1 MSAQVGGSGVG
12 TGVVKAGYLIKC
24 AKMTG
29 KNWKKRYVLLTGN
42 TLNYY
47 TSHSNTQSPKGNILL
62 VGDATV
68 DVEDVR
74 GTGGPQ
80 AFGFRLSTPFE
91 SILFVAMTFEDRASW
106 MRAIDAAVELSNRS
120 LRGYMLLLPNSLLS
134 STVRKFFVLHHDVL
148 TYHLDH
154 EHTSVDQFS
163 IKITPHTDIK
173 HDDVKKKI
181 KLADS
186 TGTKICK
193 FQFEKRSEHEYPS
206 WRDGIYAIRDRFV
219 QIAKK
224 AQEHVAHAIEESI
237 LRGKLLVR
245 GGNGQW
251 SENTVALT
259 ETELII
265 RPMDAL
271 QGPGEVHYITSNTT
285 VAALSQRATGYAFAF
300 EVITASKTLQIVC
313 TSAEEL
319 DSWVSYIKQ
328 QIPKPVILDT
338 NDVLYRAAC
347 ALIPLDVFYEVQYNE
362 AKPLGLVM
370 QKVEEWALAMDFKGY
385 DAKATGVV
393 PGSALTSVNDEL
405 VIFDDYFAT
414 IARLKD
420 WKPPLKLTFRKAP
433 EKHGYLMKRSA
444 GNRNGGATWKKRFFV
459 LGEGKLSIFANE
471 GMSVDT
477 KVDLPL
483 QNATVSL
490 VHSSEYDK
498 FFCFRMQVDM
508 INLVLQAGSLE
519 EMLEWAAMLYHAIGL
534 ANGGKH
540 IVDYERRRAEEEA
553 ERLRCFL
560 AGAFGEEY
568 ASLAEGLNAALINES
583 VEEIDQWLQQVLA
596 AGFSGN
602 EFVVYAQTCLSR
614 LLEEQ
619 SVRDNDFMVF
629 QQTSA
634 PDANQLRLQEEAALM
649 DRSFGLASDG
659 NDEDDDDQ
667 VRESPGAAAFRM
679 EATMRN
685 SISSASP
692 QADEDMDQQEAAL
705 LRVAQHDPDEFL
717 EAATE
722 TDLAKV
728 FSFYIK
734 INPDTGERF
743 INVMNFCTI
752 WRMVTG
758 EKGNLLQ
765 EMQVFNKFDTQKN
778 GYLTEADFV
787 YGWISHANEMNS
799 TRLLKK
805 LKFFVKDNNVML

>member
-1 MSAQVGGSGVG
+1 MAASSQI
-12 TGVVKAGYLIKC
+12 VKAGFLVKC
-24 AKMTG
+24 AKLTG
-29 KNWKKRYVLLTGN
+29 KNWKKRYCILTGN

-47 TSHSNTQSPKGNILL
+47 TSHNNTQIPKGNILL
-62 VGDATV
+62 VGDAQV
-68 DVEDVR
+68 QIEDVR

-91 SILFVAMTFEDRASW
+91 SILFVSMTHDDRASW
-106 MRAIDAAVELSNRS
+106 MRAIDAAIELSNRS
-120 LRGYMLLLPNSLLS
+120 LRGYMLLLPASLLAS
-134 STVRKFFVLHHDVL
+134 KVRKFFVLHHDVL
-148 TYHLDH
+148 TYHIDH

-163 IKITPHTDIK
+163 IKVTPHTDIK
-173 HDDVKKKI
+173 HDDEKFKI

-186 TGTKICK
+186 TGTRVCG
-193 FQFEKRSEHEYPS
+193 FQFEKRSQHEYPA

-251 SENTVALT
+251 TENTVALT

-265 RPMDAL
+265 RPMDTV
-271 QGPGEVHYITSNTT
+271 QGPGEVHYISCNTA
-285 VAALSQRATGYAFAF
+285 VNVLSQRTTGYAFAF
-300 EVITASKTLQIVC
+300 EMTTSGKPLQIVC

-319 DSWVSYIKQ
+319 DQWVSTMKGLVPQ
-328 QIPKPVILDT
+328 PVILDT
-338 NDVLYRAAC
+338 NDVLYRAAV
-347 ALIPLDVFYEVQYNE
+347 AKIPFDVFYEVQYNE
-362 AKPLGLVM
+362 NKPLGLVM
-370 QKVEEWALAMDFKGY
+370 QKVEEWALTMDFKGY

-414 IARLKD
+414 IGRLKD

-444 GNRNGGATWKKRFFV
+444 GNRISGATWKRRFLV
-459 LGEGKLSIFANE
+459 VGEGKLSIFANE
-471 GMSVDT
+471 AMSSET

-483 QNATVSL
+483 QNASVSL

-498 FFCFRMQVDM
+498 FFCFRVQVDM
-508 INLVLQAGSLE
+508 VNLVLQAATLE
-519 EMLEWAAMLYHAIGL
+519 EMLDWAATIYHAIGM
-534 ANGGKH
+534 ASGGKH
-540 IVDYERRRAEEEA
+540 IIEYERRRAEMEA
-553 ERLRCFL
+553 ERMRCFL
-560 AGAFGEEY
+560 AGQFGEEFLPY
-568 ASLAEGLNAALINES
+568 AEAMNAAMMSES
-583 VEEIDQWLQQVLA
+583 IEDLQVSLQQAMA
-596 AGFSGN
+596 AGLTG
-602 EFVVYAQTCLSR
+602 EFVVFAQMCLTR
-614 LLEEQ
+614 LMEEQ
-619 SVRDNDFMVF
+619 SIRDNDVLVF

-634 PDANQLRLQEEAALM
+634 PDATQLRLQEEAALM
-649 DRSFGLASDG
+649 DRTFGLATEG
-659 NDEDDDDQ
+659 NDEDDDGP
-667 VRESPGAAAFRM
+667 RESPGAQAMREA
-679 EATMRN
+679 ATMRN
-685 SISSASP
+685 SITGSAPTSM
-692 QADEDMDQQEAAL
+692 DEELDQQEAAL
-705 LRVAQHDPDEFL
+705 LRVAKQDSDEFL

-722 TDLAKV
+722 QDLAKV

-734 INPDTGERF
+734 INPDSGERF

-787 YGWISHANEMNS
+787 YGWISHANDIGSNK
-799 TRLLKK
+799 LLKK
-805 LKFFVKDNNVML
+805 IKLFTKDDNIML